1 MTALTHVLSQYLRG
15 EPLWDGARTMATIR
29 RIVSSGA

>member
-15 EPLWDGARTMATIR
+15 ESLWDGATTMATIR
-29 RIVSSGA
+29 RIVASGA